1 MDPQQHPNRHG
12 ERGLRA
18 VTSSPVAS
26 AHLPGAASAL
36 GCAGRLADARAGRPG
51 RRSARHHCLRGA
63 RSTRSPRR
71 RHVPPCWIRRH
82 RRFGSPS
89 AHIGRWPVGAGPPAS
104 TATRSTIGSC
114 CEPRHAIRDGAAAG
128 EPVAVAVRITQQEWR
143 RRWQRSPEIVT
154 DRLPEQPIGDD
165 SEQVV
170 NRHLVAAALGRLTQE
185 HRDVLRECYF
195 LGSSVAQAAHALGIA
210 PGTVKS
216 RTYYA
221 LRALRLAIEELRD
234 VE

>member
-1 MDPQQHPNRHG
+1 M
-12 ERGLRA
+12 
-18 VTSSPVAS
+18 PVNS
-26 AHLPGAASAL
+26 IAA
-36 GCAGRLADARAGRPG
+36 
-51 RRSARHHCLRGA
+51 
-63 RSTRSPRR
+63 
-71 RHVPPCWIRRH
+71 
-82 RRFGSPS
+82 
-89 AHIGRWPVGAGPPAS
+89 
-104 TATRSTIGSC
+104 
-114 CEPRHAIRDGAAAG
+114 
-128 EPVAVAVRITQQEWR
+128 AVRITRQEWR
-143 RRWQRSPEIVT
+143 RRWQRSPEIVAG
-154 DRLPEQPIGDD
+154 RLPEQPIGNA